1 MLGTTR
7 RPWGVVVAGLALAA
21 CATSMAAKPSTLYQ
35 RLGGREGIRGVV
47 DDFVAFAVADDR
59 IKGRFAG
66 LTPAAVEKLKTNVSD
81 QICEASGGP
90 CAYLGRDMKAAHNG
104 LNITEGEWDATVE
117 DLVKALDKRKV
128 AEPDRKELLG
138 LLGPLKADIVG
149 Q

>member
-1 MLGTTR
+1 MWAPGSPTGTSSTTSAVNGGSAREGSDGMLGTTR

-66 LTPAAVEKLKTNVSD
+66 LTPAAVEKLKTNV
-81 QICEASGGP
+81 
-90 CAYLGRDMKAAHNG
+90 
-104 LNITEGEWDATVE
+104 
-117 DLVKALDKRKV
+117 
-128 AEPDRKELLG
+128 
-138 LLGPLKADIVG
+138 
-149 Q
+149 

>member
-1 MLGTTR
+1 
-7 RPWGVVVAGLALAA
+7 
-21 CATSMAAKPSTLYQ
+21 
-35 RLGGREGIRGVV
+35 
-47 DDFVAFAVADDR
+47 
-59 IKGRFAG
+59 
-66 LTPAAVEKLKTNVSD
+66 
-81 QICEASGGP
+81 
-90 CAYLGRDMKAAHNG
+90 MKAAHNG